1 MTYLVET
8 LEMALGCFVASIVVR
23 MLAFGCNVEGLR
35 TRIGT
40 LASVGSGIPFAVGG
54 NTIAGMP
61 ASPPEVDSF
70 GWVTVDEAIEIVP
83 GYGRCLAEVLS

>member
-40 LASVGSGIPFAVGG
+40 LASVGSGIQIAVVGS
-54 NTIAGMP
+54 TIGGMP

-70 GWVTVDEAIEIVP
+70 D
-83 GYGRCLAEVLS
+83 

>member
-1 MTYLVET
+1 M
-8 LEMALGCFVASIVVR
+8 CFVASFVGQMVAIGCIVV
-23 MLAFGCNVEGLR
+23 VGLR

-40 LASVGSGIPFAVGG
+40 SAFVGFGIQIAVVGS
-54 NTIAGMP
+54 TIDGML

>member
-1 MTYLVET
+1 M
-8 LEMALGCFVASIVVR
+8 CFVASFVGR
-23 MLAFGCNVEGLR
+23 MIAIGCNVVVGLR

-40 LASVGSGIPFAVGG
+40 LASVGSGIPIAVGG

-70 GWVTVDEAIEIVP
+70 GWVKVDAAIEIVP
-83 GYGRCLAEVLS
+83 GYGRCLAEVLN